1 MIVLSIMSSGRV
13 VNAVCIVG
21 RVEYSGGVG
30 WVRKCLAS
38 TYSLMVVY
46 IVCTIE
52 YHGTECLSGSMQCLH
67 CLTRRLCV
75 LAGR

>member
-1 MIVLSIMSSGRV
+1 MIVLLSMSSGRV

-30 WVRKCLAS
+30 RVRKCMAS
-38 TYSLMVVY
+38 TNSLVVVY

-52 YHGTECLSGSMQCLH
+52 YLGTEYLSGSMQCLH
-67 CLTRRLCV
+67 CLTRRLCI